1 MTPLWALRTRL
12 HLRGADRGSGAL
24 ALILAAMLFM
34 VIAGFIIDTGRA
46 IHQRERAAD
55 VAEQA
60 ARYAANHISAA
71 GLRNGGT
78 VVIDSTG
85 CTGNVQAFVRESGF
99 GGDDISASSCLAAAG
114 NQVTVRVRL
123 TYTPLLLSALSHGG
137 SLTVWGTATA
147 QAVQEQ

>member
-1 MTPLWALRTRL
+1 MAALLARL
-12 HLRGADRGSGAL
+12 RRAPADRGSGAI

-34 VIAGFIIDTGRA
+34 IIAGFIIDTGRA

-55 VAEQA
+55 IAEQA

-71 GLRNGGT
+71 DLRNGGT
-78 VVIDSTG
+78 VVIDADG
-85 CTGNVQAFVRESGF
+85 CAGNVRDFVRADGF
-99 GGDDISASSCLAAAG
+99 SGDDINASGCLSTSG
-114 NQVTVRVRL
+114 NQVTVRIRL
-123 TYTPLLLSALSHGG
+123 TYTPLLLSALSRSG